1 MSIAVG
7 CEEGSPPIG
16 WTGPK
21 ERDDVPSLLM
31 IVPSRGRPSNLDR
44 LVEAWRTTSS
54 GHADLVVALDDDD
67 PALYQY
73 NAHRVAMVTV
83 GPRQS
88 FVTWTNEVA
97 VDHADDYR
105 FIGSMGDDHRPRTV
119 GWDRMLCEA
128 LDEIGSGVAYGD
140 DLAASPIL
148 PSAVVMTSDI
158 VGELGYMVPPVVEHN
173 GADTFWLELGR
184 GLGRAKFLP
193 EVVIEHMHY
202 TTGKSAI
209 DHIYLEGADRLERD
223 GRALDRYLAERFPAE
238 AGALASRLGEPRR
251 RETAA
256 RGAARLAPN
265 QR

>member
-1 MSIAVG
+1 M
-7 CEEGSPPIG
+7 
-16 WTGPK
+16 

-67 PALYQY
+67 PSLYQY

-88 FVTWTNEVA
+88 FVAWTNEVA
-97 VDHADDYR
+97 VEHVDDYR

-140 DLAASPIL
+140 DLTAAPVL
-148 PSAVVMTSDI
+148 PSAVVLTSDI
-158 VGELGYMVPPVVEHN
+158 VRELGFLVPPALTHN
-173 GADTFWLELGR
+173 GAERFWLELGR
-184 GLGRAKFLP
+184 ELGRARFLP

-202 TTGKSAI
+202 TAGKSAI
-209 DHIYLEGADRLERD
+209 DHIYLEGAESTERD
-223 GRALDRYLAERFPAE
+223 RRALDRYLAERFPAE
-238 AGALASRLGEPRR
+238 VAALASRLEERR
-251 RETAA
+251 SDVRVS
-256 RGAARLAPN
+256 RGGRLTRN
-265 QR
+265 LG

>member
-1 MSIAVG
+1 M
-7 CEEGSPPIG
+7 
-16 WTGPK
+16 

-31 IVPSRGRPSNLDR
+31 IVPSRGRPNNLDR

-88 FVTWTNEVA
+88 FVSWTNEVA
-97 VDHADDYR
+97 VDHAEDYR

-128 LDEIGSGVAYGD
+128 LEEIGSGVAYGD
-140 DLAASPIL
+140 DLGAGPVL
-148 PSAVVMTSDI
+148 PSAVVLTSDI
-158 VGELGYMVPPVVEHN
+158 VSELGYVLPPEVSHN
-173 GADTFWLELGR
+173 GADRFWLELGR
-184 GLGRAKFLP
+184 ALDRTRFLP

-209 DHIYLEGADRLERD
+209 DHIYLEGAELLEEDRS
-223 GRALDRYLAERFPAE
+223 ALARYLAERFPDE
-238 AGALASRLGEPRR
+238 V
-251 RETAA
+251 
-256 RGAARLAPN
+256 ARLARNLAPRESAPRSLRSARLARN
-265 QR
+265 LS